1 MILKRLPDLGFEVK
15 VQNGPMPN
23 WDAQMKILQPNE
35 NIITCSLSNFAPICH
50 NICDWK
56 CQ

>member
-23 WDAQMKILQPNE
+23 WDAQMKMIQ
-35 NIITCSLSNFAPICH
+35 CSALIYRHGN
-50 NICDWK
+50 K
-56 CQ
+56 